1 MCLHINHKIAIL
13 HIKRYIVAGSS
24 RAMYMSPFLLWRR
37 TVGQRTVGRS
47 TVGQRTVGRRT
58 VGRRTL
64 WRRTLG
70 RLSNRDGWTLWR
82 KRWLYSSII
91 MGKRVMTNCDFR
103 HWRHF
108 VANGENHSLSWPF
121 YLIMILNIVQLRTGT
136 VLASDI
142 TLFRKFPDNWKGE
155 MINSTS
161 KIVYKWNLVTSVVG
175 T

>member
-108 VANGENHSLSWPF
+108 VANGDASIVANGAPYRHCRHCWSKMATINGDAIFKIATKSSWRQWRS
-121 YLIMILNIVQLRTGT
+121 IG
-136 VLASDI
+136 
-142 TLFRKFPDNWKGE
+142 DNGD
-155 MINSTS
+155 NGANGS
-161 KIVYKWNLVTSVVG
+161 
-175 T
+175 